1 MMTKEQINNVLKT
14 YQNLRDEVQQSNL
27 SDRAKQMLDNELR
40 TAATL
45 VECRY
50 ILAGGSLK

>member
-14 YQNLRDEVQQSNL
+14 YQNLRDEVKQSNL
-27 SDRAKQMLDNELR
+27 SEKAKQMLETELR
-40 TAATL
+40 TSATL

>member
-27 SDRAKQMLDNELR
+27 SEKAKQMLDNELR
-40 TAATL
+40 TTITV

-50 ILAGGSLK
+50 VLAGGSLK

>member
-27 SDRAKQMLDNELR
+27 SDKAKYALEVELR
-40 TAATL
+40 TTMTL
-45 VECRY
+45 IECRY

>member
-1 MMTKEQINNVLKT
+1 MTKEQINNVLKT

-27 SDRAKQMLDNELR
+27 SDKAKYALEVELR
-40 TAATL
+40 TTMTL
-45 VECRY
+45 IECRY

>member
-14 YQNLRDEVQQSNL
+14 YQSLRDEVQQSNL
-27 SDRAKQMLDNELR
+27 SEKAKQMLDNELR

>member
-1 MMTKEQINNVLKT
+1 MMTKEQINNVVKT
-14 YQNLRDEVQQSNL
+14 YQKLRDEVKESNL
-27 SDRAKQMLDNELR
+27 SDKAKQMLDNELR
-40 TAATL
+40 TSATL